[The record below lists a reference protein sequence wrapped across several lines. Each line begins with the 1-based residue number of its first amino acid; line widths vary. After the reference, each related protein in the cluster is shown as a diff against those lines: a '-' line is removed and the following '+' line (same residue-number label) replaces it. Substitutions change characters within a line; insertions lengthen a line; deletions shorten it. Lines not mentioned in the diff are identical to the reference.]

1 MDIAGIQ
8 FPRTVQEILH
18 DYQQGILKSE
28 TSEQPGERRT
38 PGGTS
43 GLSDPRKRGT
53 NVAAATP
60 EGRLVPRPSS
70 GRRG

>member
-28 TSEQPGERRT
+28 TSEQPGEHRT

-43 GLSDPRKRGT
+43 GLSGDHQEVGRG
-53 NVAAATP
+53 
-60 EGRLVPRPSS
+60 E
-70 GRRG
+70 RRNKQPG